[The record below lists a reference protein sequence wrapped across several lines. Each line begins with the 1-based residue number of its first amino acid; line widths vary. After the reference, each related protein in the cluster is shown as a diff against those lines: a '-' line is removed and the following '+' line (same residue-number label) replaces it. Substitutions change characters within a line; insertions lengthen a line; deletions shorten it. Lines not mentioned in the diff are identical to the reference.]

1 MNIIIT
7 ANSPGELYGWARPLA
22 RRLKETGN
30 NIILVL
36 LPCVFSSGQEKRVA
50 AKMPFIDGVV
60 TGKEYLYLMFLYKK
74 LKVFEK
80 FPPHIIVHLG
90 GDLFHSALMAG
101 RFNIKALA
109 YKWAN
114 KTWDSYFSKYFVP
127 QKKFKDIMLKQGI
140 GEEKVE
146 VIGELVADA
155 VLDELK
161 HEKEDEDFLCGTP
174 VICFMPG
181 SRVHELRCLVKFFMK
196 IAELISQKLPS
207 SSFILSLSP
216 FISMDV
222 FLKILSSPVAR
233 GFSGSDAKL
242 LEEGNIKY
250 LETSSKV
257 RVLLYQGGT
266 GAIEKS
272 DFVLTIPGTKSS
284 EAAVLGKP
292 MMVITPMNRPDLIPY
307 CGFIGLLDLLPF
319 GSYLKGKL
327 ILQLVKKFGFT
338 ALPNILAG
346 REIVPEMN
354 EFVTPEHV
362 TAKILQLLKDKD
374 KLHLM
379 SEELKKLYSPGAA
392 DRAVKL
398 ILDAYEEKKI

>member
-50 AKMPFIDGVV
+50 SEMSFIDGVV
-60 TGKEYLYLMFLYKK
+60 TGKEYLYFMFLYKK

-90 GDLFHSALMAG
+90 GDLFHSALMAR
-101 RFNIKALA
+101 RFNIKAIA

-114 KTWDSYFSKYFVP
+114 KMWDSYFIKYLVP
-127 QKKFKDIMLKQGI
+127 QKKFKEIMLQHAI
-140 GEEKVE
+140 EEEKIE
-146 VIGELVADA
+146 VTGEFVADA

-161 HEKEDEDFLCGTP
+161 DEKEHKDMVPGHP

-181 SRVHELRCLVKFFMK
+181 SRSHELKCLVKFFMK
-196 IAELISQKLPS
+196 TAELISVEIPS
-207 SSFILSLSP
+207 ASFILSLSP
-216 FISMDV
+216 FISMDI

-233 GFSGSDAKL
+233 GFTGSDVKFHT
-242 LEEGNIKY
+242 EGNY
-250 LETSSKV
+250 LETSSGV
-257 RVLLYQGGT
+257 RVFLYQGGT
-266 GAIEKS
+266 GAIARS
-272 DFVLTIPGTKSS
+272 DFVITIPGTKSS

-292 MMVITPMNRPDLIPY
+292 MIVITPMNRPDLIPY
-307 CGFIGLLDLLPF
+307 CGFIGLLDLIPF
-319 GSYLKGKL
+319 GSYLKGIL
-327 ILQLVKKFGFT
+327 ILQLVKTFGFT

-346 REIVPEMN
+346 REIVPEMT
-354 EFVTPEHV
+354 EVITPEKV
-362 TAKILQLLKDKD
+362 TAKILQLLKDSE
-374 KLHLM
+374 KLKIM
-379 SEELKKLYSPGAA
+379 SEELKRLYSPGAA

-398 ILDAYEEKKI
+398 ILESIGNK

>member
-36 LPCVFSSGQEKRVA
+36 LPCVVSSGQEKRVA
-50 AKMPFIDGVV
+50 SEMSFIDGVV
-60 TGKEYLYLMFLYKK
+60 TGKEYLYFMSLYKK
-74 LKVFEK
+74 LKVFEQ

-90 GDLFHSALMAG
+90 GDLFHSALMAR
-101 RFNIKALA
+101 RFNIKAIA

-114 KTWDSYFSKYFVP
+114 RTWDSYFIKYLVP
-127 QKKFKDIMLKQGI
+127 QKKFKDIMLRHAI
-140 GEEKVE
+140 VEEKIE
-146 VIGELVADA
+146 VIGEFVADA

-161 HEKEDEDFLCGTP
+161 DEKEYKDTVSGHP

-181 SRVHELRCLVKFFMK
+181 SRSHELKCLLKFFMK
-196 IAELISQKLPS
+196 TAELISMELPS
-207 SSFILSLSP
+207 ASFILSLSP
-216 FISMDV
+216 FISIDV
-222 FLKILSSPVAR
+222 FLDILSSPVAA
-233 GFSGSDAKL
+233 GFTGSDAKFL
-242 LEEGNIKY
+242 AEGNY
-250 LETSSKV
+250 LETSSGV

-266 GAIEKS
+266 GAIAKS
-272 DFVLTIPGTKSS
+272 DFVITIPGTKSS

-307 CGFIGLLDLLPF
+307 CGFIGLLDLIPF
-319 GSYLKGKL
+319 GSYLKGRL

-346 REIVPEMN
+346 REIVPEMTDLI
-354 EFVTPEHV
+354 TPEKV
-362 TAKILQLLKDKD
+362 TAKALQLLKDSE
-374 KLHLM
+374 KLNLM
-379 SEELKKLYSPGAA
+379 SEELKTLYSPGAA

-398 ILDAYEEKKI
+398 ILESINNG